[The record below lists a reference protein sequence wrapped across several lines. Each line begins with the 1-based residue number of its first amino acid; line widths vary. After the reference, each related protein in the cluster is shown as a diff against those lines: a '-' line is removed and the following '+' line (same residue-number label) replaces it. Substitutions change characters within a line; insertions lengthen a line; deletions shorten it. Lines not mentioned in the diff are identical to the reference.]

1 MEVEVGGRVAYKMLV
16 VGGVV
21 AAVPCPRAFAIFAV
35 DVASLVCS
43 LVFAHDE
50 DARLQDFLAVGC
62 GLTHKGIND
71 RLMVLT
77 QHRRHRI
84 PLGGKIKQ
92 CKNIRAEESANFIYK
107 LIPLQ
112 YGELKLPSI
121 KIWEMSLNTNSK
133 EKKLCSHYYL
143 PQKIKI
149 I

>member
-1 MEVEVGGRVAYKMLV
+1 MFFIENG
-16 VGGVV
+16 
-21 AAVPCPRAFAIFAV
+21 
-35 DVASLVCS
+35 
-43 LVFAHDE
+43 DE
-50 DARLQDFLAVGC
+50 
-62 GLTHKGIND
+62 INC
-71 RLMVLT
+71 M
-77 QHRRHRI
+77 I
-84 PLGGKIKQ
+84 SGKIKQ

-121 KIWEMSLNTNSK
+121 KIWEMSLNTNAK